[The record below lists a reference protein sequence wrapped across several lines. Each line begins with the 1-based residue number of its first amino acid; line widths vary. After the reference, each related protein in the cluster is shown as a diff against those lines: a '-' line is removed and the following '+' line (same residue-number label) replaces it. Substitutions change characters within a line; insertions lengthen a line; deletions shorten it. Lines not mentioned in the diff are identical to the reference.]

1 MMSVEEKEAA
11 GAERVPT
18 LFINITTT
26 PSTSQGLI
34 NKLAKGDLG
43 RTDDKIFIK
52 ITMTHKPEG
61 GGKDQ
66 EPGGRRALGQVVS
79 GSPSDQPGGGDRG
92 DSGGDGGGDGD
103 GDGGG
108 DHDIVEAFLTHRLVW
123 SLFDIKMA
131 KEM

>member
-1 MMSVEEKEAA
+1 MSVEEKEAA

-79 GSPSDQPGGGDRG
+79 GSPPDQPGG
-92 DSGGDGGGDGD
+92 DSGVNGGGDGD
-103 GDGGG
+103 G

>member
-1 MMSVEEKEAA
+1 MRVEEKEAA

-52 ITMTHKPEG
+52 ITMMHKPEG

-79 GSPSDQPGGGDRG
+79 GSPPDQPGG
-92 DSGGDGGGDGD
+92 DSGVNGGGDGD
-103 GDGGG
+103 G

>member
-1 MMSVEEKEAA
+1 MMY
-11 GAERVPT
+11 
-18 LFINITTT
+18 
-26 PSTSQGLI
+26 
-34 NKLAKGDLG
+34 
-43 RTDDKIFIK
+43 
-52 ITMTHKPEG
+52 KPEG

-79 GSPSDQPGGGDRG
+79 SSPSDQPGRGDR
-92 DSGGDGGGDGD
+92 

-108 DHDIVEAFLTHRLVW
+108 DHDIVEAFLAHRLVW

>member
-1 MMSVEEKEAA
+1 MMRVEEKEAA

-43 RTDDKIFIK
+43 GTDDKIFIK
-52 ITMTHKPEG
+52 ITMMHKPEG

-79 GSPSDQPGGGDRG
+79 GSPPDQPGGDC
-92 DSGGDGGGDGD
+92 GGDGG
-103 GDGGG
+103 GGG
-108 DHDIVEAFLTHRLVW
+108 DHDIVEAFLAHRLVW

>member
-34 NKLAKGDLG
+34 NKLAKSDLG
-43 RTDDKIFIK
+43 GTDDKIFIK
-52 ITMTHKPEG
+52 ITMMHKPEG

-79 GSPSDQPGGGDRG
+79 GSPPDQP
-92 DSGGDGGGDGD
+92 SGGDY
-103 GDGGG
+103 
-108 DHDIVEAFLTHRLVW
+108 DIVEAFLAHRLVW

>member
-1 MMSVEEKEAA
+1 MSVEEKEAA

-79 GSPSDQPGGGDRG
+79 GSPPDQPGG
-92 DSGGDGGGDGD
+92 DSGGDGGGGGD